1 METPWP
7 RRPVIYEIHTWVWLS
22 ALSQQYQRAITLG
35 SVPAEQWDALAS
47 LGLDAVWLMGVW
59 ERSPEGVRVANENQ
73 SLQADFRRALPDY
86 TLADNVGSA
95 YCVRR
100 YVVDEHLGGPEGLAA
115 ARQMLAQR
123 GLRLIL
129 DFVPNHVAPDHPWV
143 FEHPEYFVQGTRED
157 LAQAPGAF
165 FEAGGTV
172 IACGRDPYFPP
183 WQDVA
188 QLNAFSP
195 RLRQAVVE
203 TLNAIADQCDG
214 MRCDM
219 AMLLLNSVFERT
231 WDGRAG
237 ECPPE
242 EYWREVIPAVRSEH
256 PTVLFLAEAYW
267 DMEWQLQQ
275 LGFDYCY
282 DKRLYDRLEHDNAES
297 VRLHLTAGLDYQD
310 KLVRFIE
317 NHDEPRAAATF
328 SPEKERA
335 AAVTMMTLP
344 GAKLLYEG
352 QFEGR
357 RVRPPVFLARRPDE
371 PIDADLQAFYHKL
384 LAVESAPTRPANA
397 ASQLVLRTQAG
408 RKEKKSGLR
417 EGAWQ
422 LCERAGWPDN
432 STYLNLVAWCWE
444 QGEVCYLVVVN
455 LSEYGSQA
463 RVRLPW
469 NELAGRT
476 WQLTDALS
484 GAMFERD
491 GGEMQSAGLYVDVP
505 AWRIHLLH
513 FQPGQNT
520 G

>member
-7 RRPVIYEIHTWVWLS
+7 QRPVIYEIHTWVWLS
-22 ALSQQYQRAITLG
+22 ALSQHYKRAITLG
-35 SVPAEQWDALAS
+35 SVPVEQWDALAS

-59 ERSPEGVRVANENQ
+59 ERSPEGIRIANENE

-86 TLADNVGSA
+86 TPADNVGSA
-95 YCVRR
+95 YCVRK
-100 YVVDEHLGGPEGLAA
+100 YVVDEHLGGPKGLAA
-115 ARQMLAQR
+115 ARQALAQR

-172 IACGRDPYFPP
+172 VARGRDPYFPP
-183 WQDVA
+183 WPDVA

-203 TLNAIADQCDG
+203 TLNAIAGQCDG
-214 MRCDM
+214 VRCDM

-231 WDGRAG
+231 WGGRAG
-237 ECPPE
+237 ERPPE
-242 EYWREVIPAVRSEH
+242 EYWREVIPAVRSGH

-267 DMEWQLQQ
+267 DLEWQLQQ

-282 DKRLYDRLEHDNAES
+282 DKRLYDRLEHGNAES

-357 RVRPPVFLARRPDE
+357 RVRPSVFLARRPDE
-371 PIDADLQAFYHKL
+371 AIDADLQAFYHKL
-384 LAVESAPTRPANA
+384 LAVVPA
-397 ASQLVLRTQAG
+397 
-408 RKEKKSGLR
+408 SGLR
-417 EGAWQ
+417 DGAWQ
-422 LCERAGWPDN
+422 LCERTGWPDN
-432 STYLNLVAWCWE
+432 SSYLNLVAWCWE
-444 QGEVCYLVVVN
+444 QGEACYLIVIN
-455 LSEYGSQA
+455 LSEYQAQA
-463 RVRLPW
+463 RVQLPW
-469 NELAGRT
+469 DELAGRR
-476 WQLTDALS
+476 WQLTDVLS
-484 GAMFERD
+484 GEMFERD
-491 GGEMQSAGLYVDVP
+491 GAEMQSAGLHVDLP
-505 AWRIHLLH
+505 AWRFYFLH
-513 FQPGQNT
+513 FQPGQNA